1 MKVNNPNWPKEYTLA
16 EFAKLNPHIINENQ
30 LIQLYNQYL
39 NKYLQEQQ
47 QQQIH
52 FQQSKFTQLI
62 NEFQNCQIV
71 ECTNQVLS
79 TMGVGGSYLNTP
91 HPLSSFLRFT
101 GDTNVEGVQSL
112 YSYVRT
118 LGGPIDLTPSN
129 PSIVYQHNNNQYSG
143 SNGGG
148 FTARKN
154 KNDSSPFGYDLFA
167 NTPSAGKGTENNYP
181 NTFFDG
187 ATFSLWIKP
196 HEFGV
201 AGNPMV
207 AFGRGSNTDH
217 SQVFGING
225 DDIYFDIGETIG
237 SSSASPV
244 LLATTSASVI
254 SAPHGMELNKWYHW
268 TIKISNDSTTLMNG
282 GPEFVKSIRPV
293 TFYRDGVE
301 VLSTFYKFGE
311 QTGEDGTGYSYGIS
325 DAHAMYIGGDGRGDS
340 GVTNDAWA
348 FSISEFAIFNV
359 QKDIKDVYN
368 ASDPYRPVEFDK
380 DTRGL
385 IAYWKFDD
393 GPNSP
398 STKVGI
404 QVKDYGPLGFN
415 SVIRDVPGIAHLYN
429 GKTSFATFNEGV
441 SAVDGG
447 Y

>member
-1 MKVNNPNWPKEYTLA
+1 MKINNPNWSKEYTLA

-39 NKYLQEQQ
+39 NKYLQEQH

-52 FQQSKFTQLI
+52 FKQSKFTQLI

-91 HPLSSFLRFT
+91 HPLSTFATFT
-101 GDTNVEGVQSL
+101 GDTADDTAAGQS
-112 YSYVRT
+112 YIRT
-118 LGGPIDLTPSN
+118 LGGPKNFINPTTYNENQGNIYDLNTGA
-129 PSIVYQHNNNQYSG
+129 YSG

-148 FTARKN
+148 FTARKDVEDN
-154 KNDSSPFGYDLFA
+154 TPFGYSLFRSTGSL
-167 NTPSAGKGTENNYP
+167 NQDKLDNQRNNNPY
-181 NTFFDG
+181 TIYDG
-187 ATFSLWIKP
+187 ATFSFWIKP

-201 AGNPMV
+201 AGNPMT
-207 AFGRGSNTDH
+207 AWGRTNSSNATTFG
-217 SQVFGING
+217 VNG

-268 TIKISNDSTTLMNG
+268 TIKILNNSVTPNIGHESDSN
-282 GPEFVKSIRPV
+282 PAKRVVQSIRPV
-293 TFYRDGVE
+293 KFYRDGVE
-301 VLSTFYKFGE
+301 VLSTFYKYGTN
-311 QTGEDGTGYSYGIS
+311 TGTSYTIS
-325 DAHAMYIGGDGRGDS
+325 LTDTFPMYIGGENKGNTGAAAK
-340 GVTNDAWA
+340 AWA
-348 FSISEFAIFNV
+348 CSISEFAIFNV

-368 ASDPYRPVEFDK
+368 ASDPYRPIEFNK

-393 GPNSP
+393 GAGSL
-398 STKVGI
+398 TL
-404 QVKDYGPLGFN
+404 KDYGPLEFD
-415 SVIRDVPGIAHLYN
+415 SVVHPNVISPYEYQV
-429 GKTSFATFNEGV
+429 TFNGGV